1 MAFESLDGSFSGIT
15 EMNIWGNNLVRDIFL
30 KENLLEDIKS
40 FIVHDLELGIVT
52 SNCEYV

>member
-15 EMNIWGNNLVRDIFL
+15 EMNIWGNNLLNDLFIR
-30 KENLLEDIKS
+30 EGLLEDITS

-52 SNCEYV
+52 INCEYV